1 MDIAAYVADAEKFVS
16 RLTAEY
22 YRHGAGLK
30 EDLDL
35 SRIYEEH
42 RALFAPG
49 AVASLVDDRSTPE
62 RRMFAEFAAF
72 GWIENELRGI
82 TDQIGTAEARS
93 TVAWDGKA
101 LPWRQASIAIADE
114 QDRIRRQD
122 LEQRTAETTA
132 QSNPQREV
140 RLRRSHDLAAGL
152 GFPDYVALCEQLGQ
166 LDLAALN
173 AEMQRLL
180 AGTEAPYVEEMTR
193 RLSDAGIPAADATTA
208 DWALLRRGHEFDAI
222 FPKDKLLAA
231 LERTMLGIGIDIGRQ
246 QNLRLDVEDRPL
258 KSPRAFCAPIRV
270 PHEVWL
276 VIRPRGGHDDYN
288 SIMHEAGHA
297 EHFAHT
303 RPDAPFAFR
312 YLGDNSVT
320 EAYAFLFANLIHNPI
335 WLQDMLGAE
344 DFSAYLSLAHFA
356 EIYMLRRYAAKLG
369 YELELQRSDEP
380 ARFPQRYAEVLG
392 AALHVRVRPENF
404 LYDLDDAFY
413 CARYLRA
420 WIAEV
425 QLRRRLQ
432 REFGRRWYASA
443 EAGEYLR
450 SLWSLGQQFSA
461 EEMAAR
467 LGYEGLEVEGV
478 VKELLSQPG
487 T

>member
-1 MDIAAYVADAEKFVS
+1 MDLAAYVTDAEEFVS

-30 EDLDL
+30 DDLDL
-35 SRIYEEH
+35 STIYEQH
-42 RALFAPG
+42 RALFAPDI
-49 AVASLVDDRSTPE
+49 VASLVSDRSTPE
-62 RRMFAEFAAF
+62 RRMLAEFAAF
-72 GWIENELRGI
+72 GWIENELREL
-82 TDQIGTAEARS
+82 TDQIGTEEARS
-93 TVAWDGKA
+93 TVQWDGEP

-114 QDRIRRQD
+114 QDRVRRRD
-122 LEQRTAETTA
+122 LEQRTAATTA
-132 QSNPQREV
+132 QPNPQREE

-152 GFPDYVALCEQLGQ
+152 GFSDYVALCEQLGQ
-166 LDLAALN
+166 LDLAALDV
-173 AEMQRLL
+173 EMQRLL
-180 AGTEAPYVEEMTR
+180 AETKAPYVEEMAR
-193 RLSDAGIPAADATTA
+193 RLHDAGIPPSDATTA
-208 DWALLRRGHEFDAI
+208 DWAFLRRGHEFDTI

-231 LERTMLGIGIDIGRQ
+231 LERTMAGIGIDIGRQ
-246 QNLRLDVEDRPL
+246 QNLKLDVEDRPI

-270 PHEVWL
+270 PQEVWL
-276 VIRPRGGHDDYN
+276 VIRPHGGHDDYS

-320 EAYAFLFANLIHNPI
+320 EAYAFLFSNLIRNPD
-335 WLQDMLGAE
+335 WLREMLGAT
-344 DFSAYLSLAHFA
+344 DCLAYLSLARFA
-356 EIYMLRRYAAKLG
+356 EMYILRRYGAKLR

-380 ARFPQRYAEVLG
+380 ERFQQRYAELFG
-392 AALHVRVRPENF
+392 DALRLRVRPENY

-420 WIAEV
+420 WMVEV
-425 QLRRRLQ
+425 QLRRRLE
-432 REFGRRWYASA
+432 REFGRRWYANA

-450 SLWSLGQQFSA
+450 SLWSLGQQFTA

-467 LGYEGLEVEGV
+467 LGYERLDVGALSE
-478 VKELLSQPG
+478 ELLGSAA
-487 T
+487 